1 MCSDPSSSLD
11 KMEQGNE
18 TMQQDDVV
26 EDNMDIVNN
35 SADNDPLLSDEP
47 IAVFISE
54 EEGYR
59 YIYCDDVYP
68 CLGKCPSGWCSSCD
82 EELDIHMSSSC
93 KVGDVRE
100 AVCTQTTNK

>member
-1 MCSDPSSSLD
+1 
-11 KMEQGNE
+11 MEQGNRPK
-18 TMQQDDVV
+18 QQDDVA
-26 EDNMDIVNN
+26 EDNMKSVIVIND
-35 SADNDPLLSDEP
+35 SAGNDPLLLDEP

-59 YIYCDDVYP
+59 YIDCDDVYP

-82 EELDIHMSSSC
+82 EELDMHMSSSC